1 MPFDQVTQALSVY
14 ETVKNPR
21 DTEYR
26 LFAQVT
32 NALINHRDRQGKDT
46 IEASDWN
53 RRLWLTLQ
61 SDVSSEA
68 NALSDDLR
76 ANVISL
82 AIWVDRHSRAV
93 MRGEASMEPLIQVNR
108 TVMEGLAQ

>member
-1 MPFDQVTQALSVY
+1 MPFSQAAQAMSVY
-14 ETVKNPR
+14 GAVENPR
-21 DTEYR
+21 DTEFR

-32 NALINHRDRQGKDT
+32 NALISHRNCNDKGT
-46 IEASDWN
+46 IEAIDWN

-76 ANVISL
+76 ANLISL